1 MIEYIPL
8 VLTGIGII
16 VSILYYTIVLSNQ
29 NKVMK
34 TQTLQRSLQSLST
47 TETNVNWW
55 KVEYLKWDDYED
67 FRAKYGPEKDIETY
81 AMIQTVFN
89 EMNGIGYLVYRGV
102 IDIESVYDYG
112 GGRPTWMYRKYKP
125 IFEENA
131 RRSGHNR
138 FVWWDYLYDEMRKLS
153 DKKGDTFFGIKLE
166 EEKP

>member
-1 MIEYIPL
+1 MIKYLPL
-8 VLTGIGII
+8 VLTGLGLI
-16 VSILYYTIVLSNQ
+16 VSMLYYAMVLGNQ
-29 NKVMK
+29 NKMMK
-34 TQTLQRSLQSLST
+34 TQILQRSLESLST
-47 TETNVNWW
+47 TETNINWW
-55 KVEYLKWDDYED
+55 KVEYLQWDDYD
-67 FRAKYGPEKDIETY
+67 DYMAKYGPETDIETY

-125 IFEENA
+125 IFEELV

-138 FVWWDYLYDEMRKLS
+138 FVWWDYLYEEMRKLS

-166 EEKP
+166 ET